1 MAQSSQSKICPI
13 GAMPE
18 AKSRWTEVEKKPILR
33 LDFSVNN
40 NLNQSKTWEWSEVII
55 LTYLST
61 EMATSVKTLAATVT
75 LATKL
80 FTVQYMAPNGQSEFS
95 MKMKLNM
102 QFNND
107 IKRSETLRLTRK

>member
-1 MAQSSQSKICPI
+1 VGGRIKLLKISI
-13 GAMPE
+13 DHGE
-18 AKSRWTEVEKKPILR
+18 GLITNHRSRGTFLWR
-33 LDFSVNN
+33 
-40 NLNQSKTWEWSEVII
+40 SEIKL

-102 QFNND
+102 QFSKD
-107 IKRSETLRLTRK
+107 IRRSETLRLTRK

>member
-1 MAQSSQSKICPI
+1 MI
-13 GAMPE
+13 M
-18 AKSRWTEVEKKPILR
+18 
-33 LDFSVNN
+33 F
-40 NLNQSKTWEWSEVII
+40 
-55 LTYLST
+55 TYLST

-95 MKMKLNM
+95 MNIKLNM

-107 IKRSETLRLTRK
+107 IRRSETLRLTRK